1 MLILRTFKD
10 SLLYNALVCGRNY
23 SKSLTSVETE
33 IKFASLL
40 FCRDLNKMA
49 DGMGSKFGRLIY
61 SFVAFI
67 AGYCL
72 GFIYLW
78 QMTFVMLA
86 FLPVVAIS
94 AGLIAKVY
102 CWPNIFQKIAKDEQP
117 MFMLTV

>member
-1 MLILRTFKD
+1 MNKKAAATNLC
-10 SLLYNALVCGRNY
+10 LV
-23 SKSLTSVETE
+23 
-33 IKFASLL
+33 

-67 AGYCL
+67 SGYCL
-72 GFIYLW
+72 GFVYLW

-94 AGLIAKVY
+94 AGIIAKVDILPSPSN
-102 CWPNIFQKIAKDEQP
+102 WQN
-117 MFMLTV
+117 LTACLAFSKW